1 MDKYTS
7 PGVYVESVSSAVSV
21 DDRLSTGIGGF
32 IGIAERGPNYPVL
45 ISSWQ
50 EYIDTFAFGMDS
62 PFLSN
67 SSLAFAVYGF
77 FQNGGKQ
84 CYVQRAIGGITAAF
98 STASVSYT
106 PQGSEK
112 PVVLFKL
119 RAIEKGAWGN
129 KLSCELSESR
139 TRGNYILTIKY
150 NGNAVETFDAPW
162 ESLASAIATS
172 RFVVLTGEISED
184 APVFTPPPHELRLIT
199 SDFTGGADFYSPN
212 FGYWEAGGSIE
223 RLNYI
228 TILDEVLAAS
238 SGEVFK
244 TFSNAIAQRK
254 ETVIIVCSYEKLAPI
269 PGVTDILGSMP
280 LERIIAYY
288 PKVNVPDPLNSGALR
303 EVSPV
308 GHVMGVLARIA
319 QERGIWKAPAGTECT
334 LKGVVSVAEPVDVS
348 ALRKEGVNAI
358 IYKPNYGV
366 VIWGAVTQALNNDM
380 AYVTDVLLDCYIKA
394 AIDTALQPAV
404 FEPNNSALWIRVKAD
419 IESILDTLWRAG
431 GLAGSEASQA
441 YYVKCD
447 EELNPESVREAGV
460 LGVEVG
466 YATNRRAEF
475 IIVKV
480 DDSINRS

>member
-7 PGVYVESVSSAVSV
+7 PGVYVESVSSVVSV
-21 DDRLSTGIGGF
+21 DDSLSTGIGGF
-32 IGIAERGPNYPVL
+32 IGIAERGPAIPVL

-77 FQNGGKQ
+77 FQNGGKR
-84 CYVQRAIGGITAAF
+84 CYVQRAVGDGTVQSSATA
-98 STASVSYT
+98 SYT
-106 PQGSEK
+106 PKGSEEAIT
-112 PVVLFKL
+112 LFTLK
-119 RAIEKGAWGN
+119 AIEGGAWGN
-129 KLSCELSESR
+129 KLSCEFGQVRL
-139 TRGNYILTIKY
+139 TRNYILTIKY
-150 NGNAVETFDAPW
+150 NGNTVETFEAPW

-172 RFVVLTGEISED
+172 RFVVLTGSIGAEPEND
-184 APVFTPPPHELRLIT
+184 PQHVLRIT
-199 SDFTGGADFYSPN
+199 SEFTGGADSYHPN
-212 FGYWEAGGSIE
+212 LEYWKAGGMVE

-228 TILDEVLAAS
+228 TVTDEVVVAS
-238 SGEVFK
+238 MME
-244 TFSNAIAQRK
+244 TFFELIAQRK
-254 ETVIIVCSYEKLAPI
+254 ETVLIICADRGLPPDGTLGMPPEK
-269 PGVTDILGSMP
+269 V
-280 LERIIAYY
+280 IAYW
-288 PKVNVPDPLNSGALR
+288 PLVNVSDPLNSGALR

-308 GHVMGVLARIA
+308 GHVMGVFARIA

-334 LKGVVSVAEPVDVS
+334 LKGVVSVAEPVDVG
-348 ALRKEGVNAI
+348 ALRNERVNAI

-366 VIWGAVTQALNNDM
+366 VIWGAVTQAFNNDM
-380 AYVTDVLLDCYIKA
+380 AYVTDVLLDCYIKS

-447 EELNPESVREAGV
+447 EELNPESVRDAGE
-460 LGVEVG
+460 LRVEVG
-466 YATNRRAEF
+466 YARNRPAEF

-480 DDSINRS
+480 AHSINRS

>member
-7 PGVYVESVSSAVSV
+7 PGVYVESVSSVVSV
-21 DDRLSTGIGGF
+21 DDSLSTGIGGF
-32 IGIAERGPNYPVL
+32 IGIAERGPGIPVL

-62 PFLSN
+62 PFLAN

-84 CYVQRAIGGITAAF
+84 CYVQRAISGVDATY
-98 STASVSYT
+98 STATVSYT
-106 PQGSEK
+106 PRGGGEAIT
-112 PVVLFKL
+112 LFKL
-119 RAIEKGAWGN
+119 RAIERGAWGN
-129 KLSCELSESR
+129 KLSCVFRQIGIGYS
-139 TRGNYILTIKY
+139 LTIKY
-150 NGNAVETFDAPW
+150 NGNTVETFEAPW
-162 ESLASAIATS
+162 KSLASAIATS
-172 RFVVLTGEISED
+172 RFVRLDGSIPED
-184 APVFTPPPHELRLIT
+184 APSLIN
-199 SDFTGGADFYSPN
+199 SIPQDPSAFTGGADSNHPILDL
-212 FGYWEAGGSIE
+212 WVAGGMVE

-228 TILDEVLAAS
+228 TVLDEVLKEENVKAFLD
-238 SGEVFK
+238 VF
-244 TFSNAIAQRK
+244 AGRK
-254 ETVIIVCSYEKLAPI
+254 ETVIISCSDSRMGDPSVSI
-269 PGVTDILGSMP
+269 PF
-280 LERIIAYY
+280 ERMIAYY
-288 PKVNVPDPLNSGALR
+288 PLVNVPDPLNSGALR

-308 GHVMGVLARIA
+308 GHVMGVFARIA

-334 LKGVVSVAEPVDVS
+334 LKGVVSVAGSVDVGE
-348 ALRKEGVNAI
+348 LRSKGVNAI

-380 AYVTDVLLDCYIKA
+380 AYVTDVLLDCYIKD
-394 AIDTALQPAV
+394 AIDTVLQPAV

-447 EELNPESVREAGV
+447 EELNPESVRDAGE
-460 LGVEVG
+460 LRVEVG
-466 YATNRRAEF
+466 YARNRPAEF

-480 DDSINRS
+480 AHSINRS

>member
-7 PGVYVESVSSAVSV
+7 PGVYVESVSSVVSV
-21 DDRLSTGIGGF
+21 DDSLSTGIGGF
-32 IGIAERGPNYPVL
+32 IGIAERGPKFPVL

-50 EYIDTFAFGMDS
+50 EYIDTFARDMDS
-62 PFLSN
+62 PFLAN

-77 FQNGGKQ
+77 FQNGGKR
-84 CYVQRAIGGITAAF
+84 CYVQRAADDRTVQSSA
-98 STASVSYT
+98 TVSYT
-106 PQGSEK
+106 PKDGGEAIT
-112 PVVLFKL
+112 LFTLK
-119 RAIEKGAWGN
+119 AIEGGAWGN
-129 KLSCELSESR
+129 KLSYVFELSQKDGISR
-139 TRGNYILTIKY
+139 LTIKY
-150 NGNAVETFDAPW
+150 NENTVEFFKAPFAG
-162 ESLASAIATS
+162 LASAIATS
-172 RFVVLTGEISED
+172 RFVVLTGSMGDEPMIGPN
-184 APVFTPPPHELRLIT
+184 AELRIG
-199 SDFTGGADFYSPN
+199 SAFTGGADSYHPN
-212 FGYWEAGGSIE
+212 LEYWKAGGMVE

-228 TILDEVLAAS
+228 TVTDEVVAANI
-238 SGEVFK
+238 GE
-244 TFSNAIAQRK
+244 TLPELIAQRK
-254 ETVIIVCSYEKLAPI
+254 ETVLIICSDRGLLPDEA
-269 PGVTDILGSMP
+269 LGIP

-288 PKVNVPDPLNSGALR
+288 PFVNVSDPLNSGALR

-308 GHVMGVLARIA
+308 GHVMGVFARIA

-334 LKGVVSVAEPVDVS
+334 LKGVVSVAESVNVDE
-348 ALRKEGVNAI
+348 LRNERVNAI

-380 AYVTDVLLDCYIKA
+380 AYVTDVLLDCYIKS

-447 EELNPESVREAGV
+447 EELNPESVRDAGE
-460 LGVEVG
+460 LRVEVG
-466 YATNRRAEF
+466 YARNRPAEF

-480 DDSINRS
+480 AHSINRS

>member
-1 MDKYTS
+1 MDKYIS
-7 PGVYVESVSSAVSV
+7 PGVYVESTSSVVSV
-21 DDRLSTGIGGF
+21 DDSLSTGIGGF
-32 IGIAERGPNYPVL
+32 IGISERGPRTPTL

-84 CYVQRAIGGITAAF
+84 CYVQKAARGGTQSMAGVAYRP
-98 STASVSYT
+98 A
-106 PQGSEK
+106 GSEK
-112 PVVLFKL
+112 VPTLFTL
-119 RAIEKGAWGN
+119 RAIERGVWGN
-129 KLSCELSESR
+129 KLSCVLSQPQPE
-139 TRGNYILTIKY
+139 GNYRLTIKY
-150 NGNAVETFDAPW
+150 NGNTVETFNAPW

-172 RFVVLTGEISED
+172 RFVVLDGSIYED
-184 APVFTPPPHELRLIT
+184 APHFTNPSEVT
-199 SDFTGGADFYSPN
+199 STFEGGNEENIPVLE
-212 FGYWEAGGSIE
+212 YWKFDGPVE

-228 TILDEVLAAS
+228 TITDEVFAGMKPEEA
-238 SGEVFK
+238 K
-244 TFSNAIAQRK
+244 TFGKTFFDVIAKRK
-254 ETVIIVCSYEKLAPI
+254 ETVFITSGNMRLNPVDAY
-269 PGVTDILGSMP
+269 SMP
-280 LERIIAYY
+280 PERSIAYY
-288 PKVNVPDPLNSGALR
+288 PFVKVPDPLNSGALR

-334 LKGVVSVAEPVDVS
+334 LKGVVSVAEPVNVGH
-348 ALRKEGVNAI
+348 LRNEGVNAI

-366 VIWGAVTQALNNDM
+366 VIWGAVTQARNNDM
-380 AYVTDVLLDCYIKA
+380 AYVTDVLLDCYIKD

-447 EELNPESVREAGV
+447 EELNPESVRDAGE
-460 LGVEVG
+460 LRVEVG
-466 YATNRRAEF
+466 YARNRPAEF

-480 DDSINRS
+480 AHSINRG

>member
-7 PGVYVESVSSAVSV
+7 PGVYVESVSSVASV
-21 DDRLSTGIGGF
+21 DDSLSTGIGGF
-32 IGIAERGPNYPVL
+32 IGIAERGPNIPVL

-84 CYVQRAIGGITAAF
+84 CYVQRAISGVDATY
-98 STASVSYT
+98 STATVSYT
-106 PQGSEK
+106 LRGGGEAIT
-112 PVVLFKL
+112 LFKL
-119 RAIEKGAWGN
+119 KAIERGAWGN
-129 KLSCELSESR
+129 KLSCVFGQIGSS
-139 TRGNYILTIKY
+139 YSLTIKY
-150 NGNAVETFDAPW
+150 NGNTVETLEAPW
-162 ESLASAIATS
+162 KSLASAIATS
-172 RFVVLTGEISED
+172 RFVRLDGSIPED
-184 APVFTPPPHELRLIT
+184 APSLLNSVPQDP
-199 SDFTGGADFYSPN
+199 SAFTGGADSNHPIIN
-212 FGYWEAGGSIE
+212 LWKAGGMVE

-228 TILDEVLAAS
+228 AVLDEVLT
-238 SGEVFK
+238 EETVNTFFDVF
-244 TFSNAIAQRK
+244 AERK
-254 ETVIIVCSYEKLAPI
+254 ETVIILCADSRASSEGVGSI
-269 PGVTDILGSMP
+269 PP
-280 LERIIAYY
+280 ERVIAYW
-288 PKVNVPDPLNSGALR
+288 PHVWVPDPLNSGALR

-308 GHVMGVLARIA
+308 GHVMGVFARIA

-334 LKGVVSVAEPVDVS
+334 LKGVVSVVEPVDVGH
-348 ALRKEGVNAI
+348 LRKEGVNAI

-380 AYVTDVLLDCYIKA
+380 AYVTDVLLDCYIKD
-394 AIDTALQPAV
+394 AIDTVLQPAV

-447 EELNPESVREAGV
+447 EELNPESVRDAGE
-460 LGVEVG
+460 LRVEVG
-466 YATNRRAEF
+466 YARNRPAEF

-480 DDSINRS
+480 AHSINRS

>member
-7 PGVYVESVSSAVSV
+7 PGVYVESVSSVVSV
-21 DDRLSTGIGGF
+21 DDSLSTGIGGF
-32 IGIAERGPNYPVL
+32 IGIAERGPSIPTL

-67 SSLAFAVYGF
+67 SLLAFAVYGF

-84 CYVQRAIGGITAAF
+84 CYVQKAIRGGTQSMA
-98 STASVSYT
+98 
-106 PQGSEK
+106 K
-112 PVVLFKL
+112 VVYRPEGTEVAPPLFTL
-119 RAIEKGAWGN
+119 RAIERGAWGN
-129 KLSCELSESR
+129 KLSCVLSQPQPK
-139 TRGNYILTIKY
+139 GNYRLTIKC
-150 NGNAVETFDAPW
+150 NENTVETLEAPW
-162 ESLASAIATS
+162 ASLASAIATS
-172 RFVVLTGEISED
+172 RFVVLEGSISED
-184 APVFTPPPHELRLIT
+184 APHFTNPSEVT
-199 SDFTGGADFYSPN
+199 STFEGGTEDN
-212 FGYWEAGGSIE
+212 FPALTYWKSDGPVE

-228 TILDEVLAAS
+228 TISMEVYAEL
-238 SGEVFK
+238 ELEEQETLIKNFFDV
-244 TFSNAIAQRK
+244 IAERK
-254 ETVIIVCSYEKLAPI
+254 ETVFITSGNMRLEPAITY
-269 PGVTDILGSMP
+269 SMP
-280 LERIIAYY
+280 PERIIAYY
-288 PKVNVPDPLNSGALR
+288 PFVKVPDPLNSGALR

-334 LKGVVSVAEPVDVS
+334 LKGVVSVAESVDVGH
-348 ALRKEGVNAI
+348 LRNEGVNAI

-380 AYVTDVLLDCYIKA
+380 AYVTDVLLDCYIKD
-394 AIDTALQPAV
+394 AIDTVLQPAV

-447 EELNPESVREAGV
+447 EELNPESVRDAGE
-460 LGVEVG
+460 LRVEVG
-466 YATNRRAEF
+466 YARNRPAEF

-480 DDSINRS
+480 AHSINRS

>member
-1 MDKYTS
+1 MDKYIS
-7 PGVYVESVSSAVSV
+7 PGVYVESVSSVVSV
-21 DDRLSTGIGGF
+21 DDSLSTGIGGF
-32 IGIAERGPNYPVL
+32 IGIAERGPDFPVL

-62 PFLSN
+62 PFLSD

-84 CYVQRAIGGITAAF
+84 CYVQRAASGIDAAY
-98 STASVSYT
+98 STAIVSYT
-106 PQGSEK
+106 PRGSEE
-112 PVVLFKL
+112 PIILFKL

-129 KLSCELSESR
+129 KLSCVFGQIGSS
-139 TRGNYILTIKY
+139 YILTIKY
-150 NGNAVETFDAPW
+150 NGNTVETFEAPW
-162 ESLASAIATS
+162 ANLASAIATS
-172 RFVVLTGEISED
+172 RFVRLNGSIPKD
-184 APVFTPPPHELRLIT
+184 APSLLNSIPQDPSAFA
-199 SDFTGGADFYSPN
+199 GGNENRHPVLE
-212 FGYWEAGGSIE
+212 YWEAGGMVE

-228 TILDEVLAAS
+228 TVLDEIMD
-238 SGEVFK
+238 EK
-244 TFSNAIAQRK
+244 TAETFFDVIGGRK
-254 ETVIIVCSYEKLAPI
+254 ETVTIVCSDRGLKDGFSGSI
-269 PGVTDILGSMP
+269 PP
-280 LERIIAYY
+280 ERIIAYY
-288 PKVNVPDPLNSGALR
+288 PFVKVPDPLNSGALR

-308 GHVMGVLARIA
+308 GHVMGVFARIA

-334 LKGVVSVAEPVDVS
+334 LKGVVSVAEPVDVGE
-348 ALRKEGVNAI
+348 LRARGVNAI

-380 AYVTDVLLDCYIKA
+380 AYVTDVLLDCYIKS

-447 EELNPESVREAGV
+447 EELNPESVRDAGE
-460 LGVEVG
+460 LRVEVG
-466 YATNRRAEF
+466 YARNRPAEF

-480 DDSINRS
+480 AHSINRS

>member
-1 MDKYTS
+1 MDKYIS
-7 PGVYVESVSSAVSV
+7 PGVYVESTSSVVSV
-21 DDRLSTGIGGF
+21 DDSLSTGIGGF
-32 IGIAERGPNYPVL
+32 IGIAERGPKIPTL

-98 STASVSYT
+98 SIASVSYT

-112 PVVLFKL
+112 PIILFEL
-119 RAIEKGAWGN
+119 RAIEMGAWGN
-129 KLSCELSESR
+129 KLSCVLSESR
-139 TRGNYILTIKY
+139 TGGNYILTIKY
-150 NGNAVETFDAPW
+150 NGNTVETFDAPW
-162 ESLASAIATS
+162 GSLASAIATS
-172 RFVVLTGEISED
+172 RFVVLTGSIGGEPEYDPNS
-184 APVFTPPPHELRLIT
+184 ELRVG
-199 SDFTGGADFYSPN
+199 SEFTGGADDYHPN
-212 FGYWEAGGSIE
+212 LEYWKAGGMVE

-244 TFSNAIAQRK
+244 TFSDAIAQRK
-254 ETVIIVCSYEKLAPI
+254 ETVIIVCSYEKLLPDA
-269 PGVTDILGSMP
+269 DIIGSMP
-280 LERIIAYY
+280 LERVIAYY
-288 PKVNVPDPLNSGALR
+288 PFVNVPDPLNSGALR
-303 EVSPV
+303 EVTPV

-334 LKGVVSVAEPVDVS
+334 LKGVVSVAEPVDVG
-348 ALRKEGVNAI
+348 ALRKGRVNAI

-366 VIWGAVTQALNNDM
+366 VIWGALTQAFNNDM
-380 AYVTDVLLDCYIKA
+380 AYVTDVLLDCYIKS

-447 EELNPESVREAGV
+447 EELNPESVRDAGE
-460 LGVEVG
+460 LRVEVG
-466 YATNRRAEF
+466 YARNRPAEF

-480 DDSINRS
+480 AHSINRS

>member
-1 MDKYTS
+1 MDKYIS
-7 PGVYVESVSSAVSV
+7 PGVYVESVSSVASV
-21 DDRLSTGIGGF
+21 DDSLSTGIGGF
-32 IGIAERGPNYPVL
+32 IGIAERGPAIPVL

-62 PFLSN
+62 PFLAD

-84 CYVQRAIGGITAAF
+84 CYVQRAIGGIDATY
-98 STASVSYT
+98 STATVSYT
-106 PQGSEK
+106 PRGGGEAIT
-112 PVVLFKL
+112 LFKL
-119 RAIEKGAWGN
+119 KAIERGAWGN
-129 KLSCELSESR
+129 KLFWVFGQIGSGYS
-139 TRGNYILTIKY
+139 LTIKY
-150 NGNAVETFDAPW
+150 NGNTVETFEAPW
-162 ESLASAIATS
+162 KSLASAIATS
-172 RFVVLTGEISED
+172 RFVRLDGIIPED
-184 APVFTPPPHELRLIT
+184 APSLLNSIPQDP
-199 SDFTGGADFYSPN
+199 SAFTGGADSNYPII
-212 FGYWEAGGSIE
+212 GLWEAGGVVE

-228 TILDEVLAAS
+228 TVLDEVLE
-238 SGEVFK
+238 GEETVN
-244 TFSNAIAQRK
+244 TFLDVLAGRK
-254 ETVIIVCSYEKLAPI
+254 ETVIISCSDSRMRDPSVSI
-269 PGVTDILGSMP
+269 PF
-280 LERIIAYY
+280 ERFIAYY

-334 LKGVVSVAEPVDVS
+334 LKGVVSVAEPVNVGV
-348 ALRKEGVNAI
+348 LRARGVNAI

-366 VIWGAVTQALNNDM
+366 VIWGAVTQAPNNDM
-380 AYVTDVLLDCYIKA
+380 TYVTDVLLDCYIKD

-404 FEPNNSALWIRVKAD
+404 FEPNNSALWVRVKAD

-447 EELNPESVREAGV
+447 EELNPESVRDAGE
-460 LGVEVG
+460 LRVEVG
-466 YATNRRAEF
+466 YARNRPAEF

-480 DDSINRS
+480 AHSINRS

>member
-7 PGVYVESVSSAVSV
+7 PGVYVESVSSVVSV
-21 DDRLSTGIGGF
+21 DDSLSTGIGGF
-32 IGIAERGPNYPVL
+32 IGIAERGSGIPTL

-50 EYIDTFAFGMDS
+50 EYIDTFTFGVDS

-84 CYVQRAIGGITAAF
+84 CYVQKAIRGGTQSMA
-98 STASVSYT
+98 
-106 PQGSEK
+106 E
-112 PVVLFKL
+112 VVYRPAGTEVAPPLFTL
-119 RAIEKGAWGN
+119 RAIERGVWGN
-129 KLSCELSESR
+129 KLSCVLSHPQPKGDYR
-139 TRGNYILTIKY
+139 LTIKY
-150 NGNAVETFDAPW
+150 NGNTVETFDAPW
-162 ESLASAIATS
+162 GSLASAIATS
-172 RFVVLTGEISED
+172 RFVVLEGSISED
-184 APVFTPPPHELRLIT
+184 APNFTNPSEVT
-199 SDFTGGADFYSPN
+199 STFGGGTEDN
-212 FGYWEAGGSIE
+212 FPALDYWKFGGPVE

-228 TILDEVLAAS
+228 TVSTEVYAELES
-238 SGEVFK
+238 EEK
-244 TFSNAIAQRK
+244 IRTFIKNFFDVIAERK
-254 ETVIIVCSYEKLAPI
+254 ETVFITCSDTE
-269 PGVTDILGSMP
+269 LGPAADAYSMP
-280 LERIIAYY
+280 PERIIAYW
-288 PKVNVPDPLNSGALR
+288 PRVNVPDPLHSGALR

-334 LKGVVSVAEPVDVS
+334 LKGVVSVAEPVNVG
-348 ALRKEGVNAI
+348 ALRARGVNAI

-380 AYVTDVLLDCYIKA
+380 AYVTDVLLDCYIKD
-394 AIDTALQPAV
+394 AIDTVLQPAV
-404 FEPNNSALWIRVKAD
+404 FEPNNSALWVRVKAD

-447 EELNPESVREAGV
+447 EELNPESVRDAGE
-460 LGVEVG
+460 LRVEVG
-466 YATNRRAEF
+466 YARNRPAEF

-480 DDSINRS
+480 AHSINRS

>member
-7 PGVYVESVSSAVSV
+7 PGVYVESVSSVVSV
-21 DDRLSTGIGGF
+21 DDSLSTGIGGF
-32 IGIAERGPNYPVL
+32 IGIAERGPEIPVL

-62 PFLSN
+62 PFLAD

-84 CYVQRAIGGITAAF
+84 CYVQRAVGGAAVQ
-98 STASVSYT
+98 SSATVSYT
-106 PQGSEK
+106 PTPGGEEIVIFTLK
-112 PVVLFKL
+112 
-119 RAIEKGAWGN
+119 AIEGGAWGN
-129 KLSCELSESR
+129 KLSCVLSQIGGMGY
-139 TRGNYILTIKY
+139 THYILTIKY
-150 NGNAVETFDAPW
+150 NGNTVETFEAPW

-172 RFVVLTGEISED
+172 RFVVLTGIFPTD
-184 APVFTPPPHELRLIT
+184 APDIFKSPEEPT
-199 SDFTGGADFYSPN
+199 STFTGGTDNYVPKL
-212 FGYWEAGGSIE
+212 GYWKSGGTVE

-228 TILDEVLAAS
+228 AVLDEVEVMGAALTQ
-238 SGEVFK
+238 EAFFDVF
-244 TFSNAIAQRK
+244 AGRK
-254 ETVIIVCSYEKLAPI
+254 ETVIIGCAERRSKPEMV
-269 PGVTDILGSMP
+269 GSMP
-280 LERIIAYY
+280 LERLIAYY
-288 PKVNVPDPLNSGALR
+288 PKVNVSDPLHSGALR

-308 GHVMGVLARIA
+308 GHVMGVFARIA

-334 LKGVVSVAEPVDVS
+334 LKGVVSVAEPVD
-348 ALRKEGVNAI
+348 AGELRAQGVNAI

-366 VIWGAVTQALNNDM
+366 VIWGAVTQARNNDM
-380 AYVTDVLLDCYIKA
+380 AYVTDVLLDCYIKS

-447 EELNPESVREAGV
+447 EELNPESVRDAGE
-460 LGVEVG
+460 LRVEVG
-466 YATNRRAEF
+466 YARNRPAEF

-480 DDSINRS
+480 AHSINRS

>member
-1 MDKYTS
+1 MDKYIS
-7 PGVYVESVSSAVSV
+7 PGVYVESISSAVSV

-32 IGIAERGPNYPVL
+32 IGIAERGPDIPVL

-98 STASVSYT
+98 SSTSVSYT

-112 PVVLFKL
+112 PVILFKL

-129 KLSCELSESR
+129 KLSCEFGQVRSSR
-139 TRGNYILTIKY
+139 NYILTIKY
-150 NGNAVETFDAPW
+150 NGNTVETFDVTW
-162 ESLASAIATS
+162 GSLASAIATS
-172 RFVVLTGEISED
+172 RFVVLTGSIGDEPESD
-184 APVFTPPPHELRLIT
+184 PMHVLRIT
-199 SDFTGGADFYSPN
+199 SEFTGGADFYFPN
-212 FGYWEAGGSIE
+212 FGYWEAGGMIE

-228 TILDEVLAAS
+228 TILDEVLAGS
-238 SGEVFK
+238 SEEVFK
-244 TFSNAIAQRK
+244 TFFNAIAQRK
-254 ETVIIVCSYEKLAPI
+254 ETVIIFCSPEKLLPPDGAD
-269 PGVTDILGSMP
+269 VHDVLGSLP
-280 LERIIAYY
+280 PERIIEYY

-334 LKGVVSVAEPVDVS
+334 LKGVVSVAEPVDVGE
-348 ALRKEGVNAI
+348 LRAKGVNAI

-380 AYVTDVLLDCYIKA
+380 TYVTDVLLDCYIKD

-447 EELNPESVREAGV
+447 EELNPESVRDAGE
-460 LGVEVG
+460 LRVEVG
-466 YATNRRAEF
+466 YARNRPAEF
-475 IIVKV
+475 IIVRV
-480 DDSINRS
+480 AHSINRS

>member
-1 MDKYTS
+1 MDKYIS
-7 PGVYVESVSSAVSV
+7 PGVYVESTSSVVSV
-21 DDRLSTGIGGF
+21 DDSLSTGIGGF
-32 IGIAERGPNYPVL
+32 IGISERGPRTPTL

-84 CYVQRAIGGITAAF
+84 CYVQKAAR
-98 STASVSYT
+98 SGTQSMA
-106 PQGSEK
+106 E
-112 PVVLFKL
+112 VVYRPAGTEVAPILFTL
-119 RAIEKGAWGN
+119 RAIERGVWGN
-129 KLSCELSESR
+129 KLSCVLSQPQPK
-139 TRGNYILTIKY
+139 GNYRLTIKY
-150 NGNAVETFDAPW
+150 NGNTVETFDAPW

-172 RFVVLTGEISED
+172 RFVVLEGSISED
-184 APVFTPPPHELRLIT
+184 APHFTNPSEVT
-199 SDFTGGADFYSPN
+199 STFGGGNEENIPILE
-212 FGYWEAGGSIE
+212 YWEFNGPVE

-228 TILDEVLAAS
+228 TILDEVFAGLEHEG
-238 SGEVFK
+238 GETLIK
-244 TFSNAIAQRK
+244 TFFDVIAKRK
-254 ETVIIVCSYEKLAPI
+254 ETVIIITHGDGRLPVDAYY
-269 PGVTDILGSMP
+269 SMP
-280 LERIIAYY
+280 PERIIAYY
-288 PKVNVPDPLNSGALR
+288 PNVNVPDPLNSGALR

-334 LKGVVSVAEPVDVS
+334 LKGVVSVPEPVDAGS
-348 ALRKEGVNAI
+348 LRARGANAI

-380 AYVTDVLLDCYIKA
+380 AYVTDVLLDCYIKS

-404 FEPNNSALWIRVKAD
+404 FEPNNSALWVRVKAD

-447 EELNPESVREAGV
+447 EELNPESVRDAGE
-460 LGVEVG
+460 LRVEVG
-466 YATNRRAEF
+466 YARNRPAEF

-480 DDSINRS
+480 AHSINRS

>member
-7 PGVYVESVSSAVSV
+7 PGVYVESVSSVVSV
-21 DDRLSTGIGGF
+21 DDSLSTGIGGF

-84 CYVQRAIGGITAAF
+84 CYVQRAISGIDATY
-98 STASVSYT
+98 STATVSYT
-106 PQGSEK
+106 PRGGGEAIT
-112 PVVLFKL
+112 LFKL
-119 RAIEKGAWGN
+119 KAIERGAWGN
-129 KLSCELSESR
+129 KLSCVFDQIGSS
-139 TRGNYILTIKY
+139 YSLTIKY
-150 NGNAVETFDAPW
+150 NGNTVETFEAPW
-162 ESLASAIATS
+162 KSLASAIATS
-172 RFVVLTGEISED
+172 RFVRLDGSIPED
-184 APVFTPPPHELRLIT
+184 APSLLNSILQDP
-199 SDFTGGADFYSPN
+199 SAFTGGADSNHPVIDL
-212 FGYWEAGGSIE
+212 WRAGGMVE

-228 TILDEVLAAS
+228 AVLDEVLT
-238 SGEVFK
+238 EENVK
-244 TFSNAIAQRK
+244 TFFDVFAERK
-254 ETVIIVCSYEKLAPI
+254 ETVIIVCADSRMRD
-269 PGVTDILGSMP
+269 PGVSVP
-280 LERIIAYY
+280 LERVIAYY
-288 PKVNVPDPLNSGALR
+288 PFVRVPDPLNSGALR

-308 GHVMGVLARIA
+308 GHVMGVFARIA

-334 LKGVVSVAEPVDVS
+334 LKGVVSVAEPVDVGE
-348 ALRKEGVNAI
+348 LRKEGVNAI

-366 VIWGAVTQALNNDM
+366 VIWGAVTQAPNNDM
-380 AYVTDVLLDCYIKA
+380 AYVTDVLLDCYIKS

-447 EELNPESVREAGV
+447 EELNPESVRDAGE
-460 LGVEVG
+460 LRVEVG
-466 YATNRRAEF
+466 YARNRPAEF

-480 DDSINRS
+480 AHSINRS

>member
-7 PGVYVESVSSAVSV
+7 PGVYVESVSSVVSV
-21 DDRLSTGIGGF
+21 DDSLSTGIGGF
-32 IGIAERGPNYPVL
+32 IGIAERGPGYPVL

-62 PFLSN
+62 PFLAN

-84 CYVQRAIGGITAAF
+84 CYVQRAASGIDAAY
-98 STASVSYT
+98 STATVSYT
-106 PQGSEK
+106 PRGSEE
-112 PVVLFKL
+112 PIILFKL

-129 KLSCELSESR
+129 KLSCVFGQIGSS
-139 TRGNYILTIKY
+139 YILTIKY
-150 NGNAVETFDAPW
+150 NGNTVETFEAPW
-162 ESLASAIATS
+162 ANLASAIATS
-172 RFVVLTGEISED
+172 RFVRLDGSIPKD
-184 APVFTPPPHELRLIT
+184 APSLLNSISQDPSAF
-199 SDFTGGADFYSPN
+199 
-212 FGYWEAGGSIE
+212 AGGNENRCPVLEYWKAGGMVE

-228 TILDEVLAAS
+228 TVLDEVMD
-238 SGEVFK
+238 EK
-244 TFSNAIAQRK
+244 TAETFFDVIGGRK
-254 ETVIIVCSYEKLAPI
+254 ETVIIMCLPERAPQDMI
-269 PGVTDILGSMP
+269 GSMP
-280 LERIIAYY
+280 PERIIAYY
-288 PKVNVPDPLNSGALR
+288 PLVNVSDPLNSGALR

-334 LKGVVSVAEPVDVS
+334 LKGVVSVAEPVDVG
-348 ALRKEGVNAI
+348 ALRNERVNAI

-366 VIWGAVTQALNNDM
+366 VIWGAVTQAFNSDM
-380 AYVTDVLLDCYIKA
+380 AYVTDVLLDCYIKD

-404 FEPNNSALWIRVKAD
+404 FEPNNSALWVRVKAD

-447 EELNPESVREAGV
+447 EELNPESVRDAGE
-460 LGVEVG
+460 LRVEVG
-466 YATNRRAEF
+466 YARNRPAEF

-480 DDSINRS
+480 AHSINRS

>member
-7 PGVYVESVSSAVSV
+7 PGVYVESVSSVVSV
-21 DDRLSTGIGGF
+21 DDSLSTGIGGF

-84 CYVQRAIGGITAAF
+84 CYVQRAISGVNATY
-98 STASVSYT
+98 STVTVSYT
-106 PQGSEK
+106 PRGSEN
-112 PVVLFKL
+112 PITLFKL
-119 RAIEKGAWGN
+119 RAVERGAWGN
-129 KLSCELSESR
+129 KLSCVFGQIGSS
-139 TRGNYILTIKY
+139 YSLTIKY
-150 NGNAVETFDAPW
+150 NGNTVETFEAPW
-162 ESLASAIATS
+162 KSLASAIATS
-172 RFVVLTGEISED
+172 RFVRLDGSIPED
-184 APVFTPPPHELRLIT
+184 APSLLNSISQDP
-199 SDFTGGADFYSPN
+199 SAFTGGADSYHPIIDL
-212 FGYWEAGGSIE
+212 WKAGGMVE

-228 TILDEVLAAS
+228 TVLDEVLT
-238 SGEVFK
+238 EENVK
-244 TFSNAIAQRK
+244 TFFDVFAGRK
-254 ETVIIVCSYEKLAPI
+254 ETVIIVCSDTRMKGKDPS
-269 PGVTDILGSMP
+269 GSIP
-280 LERIIAYY
+280 LERMIAYY

-308 GHVMGVLARIA
+308 GHVMGVFARIA

-334 LKGVVSVAEPVDVS
+334 LKGVVSVAEPVDVGE
-348 ALRKEGVNAI
+348 LRNERVNAI

-366 VIWGAVTQALNNDM
+366 VIWGAMTQALNNDM
-380 AYVTDVLLDCYIKA
+380 AYVTDVLLDCYIKS

-404 FEPNNSALWIRVKAD
+404 FEPNNSALWVRVKAD

-447 EELNPESVREAGV
+447 EELNPESVRDAGE
-460 LGVEVG
+460 LRVEVG
-466 YATNRRAEF
+466 YARNRPAEF

-480 DDSINRS
+480 AHSINRS

>member
-1 MDKYTS
+1 MDKYIS
-7 PGVYVESVSSAVSV
+7 PGVYVESVSSVVSV
-21 DDRLSTGIGGF
+21 DDSLSTGIGGF
-32 IGIAERGPNYPVL
+32 IGIAERGPDFPVL

-84 CYVQRAIGGITAAF
+84 CYVQRAASGIDAAY
-98 STASVSYT
+98 STATVSYT
-106 PQGSEK
+106 PRGSEE
-112 PVVLFKL
+112 PIILFKL

-129 KLSCELSESR
+129 KLSCVFEQIGSS
-139 TRGNYILTIKY
+139 YILTIKY
-150 NGNAVETFDAPW
+150 NGNTVETFEAPW
-162 ESLASAIATS
+162 ANLASAIATS
-172 RFVVLTGEISED
+172 RFVRLDGSIPKD
-184 APVFTPPPHELRLIT
+184 APSLLNSIPQDPSAFA
-199 SDFTGGADFYSPN
+199 GGNENRRPVLE
-212 FGYWEAGGSIE
+212 YWEAGGMVE

-228 TILDEVLAAS
+228 TVLDEIMD
-238 SGEVFK
+238 EK
-244 TFSNAIAQRK
+244 TAETFFDVIGGRK
-254 ETVIIVCSYEKLAPI
+254 ETVAIICSDRGLKYGFSGSI
-269 PGVTDILGSMP
+269 PP
-280 LERIIAYY
+280 ERIIAYY
-288 PKVNVPDPLNSGALR
+288 PFVKVPDPLNSGALR

-308 GHVMGVLARIA
+308 GHVMGVFARIA
-319 QERGIWKAPAGTECT
+319 QERGIWKAPAGTECI
-334 LKGVVSVAEPVDVS
+334 LKGVVSVAEPVDVG
-348 ALRKEGVNAI
+348 ALRNERVNAI

-380 AYVTDVLLDCYIKA
+380 AYVTDVLLDCYIKS

-404 FEPNNSALWIRVKAD
+404 FEPNNSALWVRVKAD

-447 EELNPESVREAGV
+447 EELNPESVRDAGE
-460 LGVEVG
+460 LRVEVG
-466 YATNRRAEF
+466 YARNRPAEF

-480 DDSINRS
+480 AHSINRS